1 MGQKLSAI
9 QWMDD
14 GAIAEAVFL
23 RRMGTVG
30 ESQPDDFLGLIF
42 SITSYTSVSV
52 IARKLKSRAA
62 S

>member
-1 MGQKLSAI
+1 
-9 QWMDD
+9 MDD